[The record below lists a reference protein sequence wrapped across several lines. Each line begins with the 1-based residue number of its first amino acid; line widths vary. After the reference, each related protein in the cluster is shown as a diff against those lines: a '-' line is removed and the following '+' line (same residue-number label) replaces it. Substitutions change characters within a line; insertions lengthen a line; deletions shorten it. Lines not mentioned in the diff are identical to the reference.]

1 LTLGLRI
8 GAAMIFHRRR
18 GALQKNEQCV
28 QSNCCDHSNRDC
40 CAFAHGSG
48 GGRKWFSRGGRARRI
63 WRRSYCGQRARSA
76 DGVCRTATARL
87 LRATS
92 SCGLCR
98 STDAGVCRAGVNG
111 PATSRS
117 SPLTPS
123 AKTGFS
129 WCGLDC
135 SRPLIVA
142 ACPPP
147 GALPRAWC
155 RHLNS
160 TFTVARARCPCAPI

>member
-129 WCGLDC
+129 WCGL
-135 SRPLIVA
+135 A
-142 ACPPP
+142 AFFW
-147 GALPRAWC
+147 LPRG
-155 RHLNS
+155 RHS
-160 TFTVARARCPCAPI
+160 ASVMDFIQTFLKISRSDSPLTEGETT